1 MKPKPSCYKAG
12 AKIRRTGKNKTMEL
26 ESQKVT
32 VQKSQE
38 ELFQFLT
45 NVENYEKIMP
55 ESKEKFE
62 VKSKDTFAFALKG
75 MPEIELQIKETREPE
90 FIVLGST
97 SDKFNFSLDVVVEP
111 AGENQSQAQ
120 LFFHGK
126 FNAMM
131 AMMVKGPL
139 KKFISA
145 LADNTANLS

>member
-1 MKPKPSCYKAG
+1 
-12 AKIRRTGKNKTMEL
+12 MEL

-38 ELFQFLT
+38 ELFSFLT

-62 VKSKDTFAFALKG
+62 VKSQDTFAFALKG
-75 MPEIELQIKETREPE
+75 MPEIELQIKEKRAPE

-97 SDKFNFSLDVVVEP
+97 SDKFNFSLDVVIED
-111 AGENQSQAQ
+111 AGPGKSEAQ
-120 LFFHGK
+120 MFFHGK
-126 FNAMM
+126 FNTMM

-139 KKFISA
+139 KKFIA
-145 LADNTANLS
+145 TLAENTAKL

>member
-1 MKPKPSCYKAG
+1 
-12 AKIRRTGKNKTMEL
+12 MEL

-32 VQKSQE
+32 VQKSQQ
-38 ELFQFLT
+38 ELYNFLT
-45 NVENYEKIMP
+45 NVENYEQIMP

-62 VKSKDTFAFALKG
+62 VKSQDTFSFALKG

-97 SDKFNFSLDVVVEP
+97 SDKFNFSLDVIIEN
-111 AGENQSQAQ
+111 AGPGQSEAQ

-126 FNAMM
+126 FNTMM

-139 KKFISA
+139 KKFIA
-145 LADNTANLS
+145 TLAENTSKL